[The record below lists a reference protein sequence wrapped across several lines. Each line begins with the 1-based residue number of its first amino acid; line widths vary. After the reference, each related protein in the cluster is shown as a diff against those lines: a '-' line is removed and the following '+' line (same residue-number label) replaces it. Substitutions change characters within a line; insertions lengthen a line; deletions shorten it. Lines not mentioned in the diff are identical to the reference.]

1 MAGIQPF
8 LVLSETNE
16 MFAISCPA
24 TVGSAQKSDVV
35 LLHPYPE
42 PIQIS
47 ITESGGKYLAR
58 VESGSFKAKSK
69 IGIFPINVW
78 TTINGKPLKTE
89 MPIGHGD
96 CLKVGGN
103 IYWFTLKSTA
113 PQSAL
118 AGDIS

>member
-1 MAGIQPF
+1 MADIQPF

-24 TVGSAQKSDVV
+24 TVGSDQKSDVV

-47 ITESGGKYLAR
+47 ITESGGKYFAR

-69 IGIFPINVW
+69 IGIFPITVW
-78 TTINGKPLKTE
+78 TTINGKPLKTDL
-89 MPIGHGD
+89 PIGDGD

-103 IYWFTLKSTA
+103 IYWFTLKSSE
-113 PQSAL
+113 SAL
-118 AGDIS
+118 AEN